1 METMKQKI
9 AALGSRMRR
18 YHKRTQRHRENNLFT
33 NNQKEFFR
41 SLDEQ
46 QKHPEDIPPKPTE
59 MQEYWSNIW
68 SRSEVHNKDAP
79 WIKTLIE
86 EQTDL
91 EEMAP
96 ITITTEDV
104 NNTIRRMKNWTTP
117 GVDNIHNYWWKSL
130 KSTHKV
136 LARLFQESLQ
146 SPESIPKYFT
156 QGATC
161 MLPKTEKLSDP
172 KNYRPITCL
181 PSAYKIL
188 TSTIG
193 FKIVTHLKNN
203 KLLAWEQN
211 GCNKNGRGAKE
222 LLVIDNAITK
232 QARKRLKN
240 LSMAWI
246 DYRKAFDSVPHTWLL
261 QVLQIYKINPRA
273 IQLLKHLM
281 TTWRTKLTVKHET
294 LSYQTGEI
302 RIARGIFQGDSFSP
316 SWFCAAMNPISSM
329 LNRSAYGYAIDSN
342 TILSHLFYVD
352 DLKLFARGR
361 KQLEGELELVRKFS
375 GDIGMS
381 LGLEKCAVVEVK
393 RGKLVRQQNIKLGD
407 GREIRSLGVEDSY
420 KYLGIQQ
427 TYEIRQQ
434 ENKRETESELL
445 RRTRKILGTQLS
457 AKNII
462 TAINMWAVPAFTY
475 TAGVLSW
482 SKTDLQRID
491 QKIRTTLTKHGLL
504 HPNSAVERIYLP
516 RRTGGRGLS
525 SLEDTCQREE
535 RNIIDY
541 FRKRNNPVHQWV
553 ATYQQTSNRA
563 GTSPPVE
570 PEMENRL
577 ERLKQSW
584 QSKSL
589 HGRFYASLQQEEVD
603 RTKSHTYLMQG
614 YLYPQTEG
622 TLMAIQDQVVPT
634 RVYAKHIMKLQVETT
649 KCRLCNIAE
658 ETIQHLSSGCS
669 QIAGTKY
676 LTRHNDMGK
685 VVHQLICLREEL
697 LPHFTPHHLYSP
709 QAVLE
714 NDQTKIY
721 WDLTVVTDRGAEHN
735 RPDMVVW
742 NKTKKTAHII
752 DFSVPLDNN
761 LSKAYGEK
769 ITKYNVLAR
778 QIRDMWKLKS
788 VTILPLIISANG
800 LVHRKSSAHIEELDL
815 PPNTIAWM
823 QKAVILGTVG
833 IIRQVIY
840 PY

>member
-1 METMKQKI
+1 
-9 AALGSRMRR
+9 
-18 YHKRTQRHRENNLFT
+18 
-33 NNQKEFFR
+33 
-41 SLDEQ
+41 
-46 QKHPEDIPPKPTE
+46 
-59 MQEYWSNIW
+59 
-68 SRSEVHNKDAP
+68 
-79 WIKTLIE
+79 
-86 EQTDL
+86 
-91 EEMAP
+91 
-96 ITITTEDV
+96 
-104 NNTIRRMKNWTTP
+104 
-117 GVDNIHNYWWKSL
+117 
-130 KSTHKV
+130 
-136 LARLFQESLQ
+136 
-146 SPESIPKYFT
+146 
-156 QGATC
+156 

-181 PSAYKIL
+181 PSTYKIL

-222 LLVIDNAITK
+222 LLVIDNSITK
-232 QARKRLKN
+232 QAKKRLRN

-246 DYRKAFDSVPHTWLL
+246 DYRKSPVPHSWLF
-261 QVLQIYKINPRA
+261 QVLQIYKINPQA

-294 LSYQTGEI
+294 VSYQTGKI
-302 RIARGIFQGDSFSP
+302 RIARGIFQGDRFSP

-342 TILSHLFYVD
+342 TILPHLFNVD
-352 DLKLFARGR
+352 DLKLFAIGR
-361 KQLEGELELVRKFS
+361 KQSEGELELVRKFS

-393 RGKLVRQQNIKLGD
+393 RGKMVRQQNIQLRD

-427 TYEIRQQ
+427 THEIRQQ
-434 ENKRETESELL
+434 ENKREAESELF
-445 RRTRKILGTQLS
+445 RRTRKALGTQLS
-457 AKNII
+457 GKNII
-462 TAINMWAVPAFTY
+462 TAINMWAVPAFTC
-475 TAGVLSW
+475 TAGALSW
-482 SKTDLQRID
+482 SKTNLQRID

-516 RRTGGRGLS
+516 RRTGGRALS

-535 RNIIDY
+535 KNIIDY

-553 ATYQQTSNRA
+553 TTYQQTSNRA

-589 HGRFYASLQQEEVD
+589 HGSFYASLQQQEVD

-622 TLMAIQDQVVPT
+622 TLMVIQDQVVPT
-634 RVYAKHIMKLQVETT
+634 RIYAKHIMKLQVETT
-649 KCRLCNIAE
+649 ECRLCNIAH

-676 LTRHNDMGK
+676 LARHNDMGK

-697 LPHFTPHHLYSP
+697 LPHFTPHHMYSP

-714 NDQTKIY
+714 NNQTKIY

-742 NKTKKTAHII
+742 NKTKTTAHII

-761 LSKAYGEK
+761 LSKVYGEK

-778 QIRDMWKLKS
+778 PIRDMWKLKS
-788 VTILPLIISANG
+788 VAILPLIISANG
-800 LVHRKSSAHIEELDL
+800 FICSHIALY
-815 PPNTIAWM
+815 I
-823 QKAVILGTVG
+823 VCTVETFFHSE
-833 IIRQVIY
+833 
-840 PY
+840 